1 MEENL
6 DPSPECEIGS
16 AYCGL
21 AIRTS
26 PKDELFSV
34 IDKNSISPLASS
46 ASALDF
52 SSLDLERAKI
62 DEHSPRGVLG
72 DCISSFESEIGSS
85 NASTSDCEPQP
96 QHRWRG
102 FARLLKSRSMR
113 RLPSIG
119 PMRVPKLTR
128 RHSRSARENPIT
140 TSTPAEDNDF
150 CLLTTWKNFSLS
162 ELQTATNNFSPEN
175 LIGKGGYAEV
185 YKGCLQDGALVAVK
199 RLNRATTEETVANF
213 LAELGIIAHV
223 NHPNTAKLMGYG
235 VEGGMYIV
243 LKFSH
248 LGSLASIL
256 HGGSK
261 GILDW
266 SVRYKV
272 ALGTAEGLLYLHES
286 CQRRIIHR
294 DIKASNILLTDDFEP
309 QVLDTFGC
317 AIISLVYSCPP
328 YKASQISNL
337 MQICDFGLAKW
348 LPKEWTHLTVSK
360 FEGTVGYLAPEYFM
374 HGVVDEK
381 IDVFAFGVLLLE
393 LVTGRRA
400 LSSSQQN
407 LLMWAKPLL
416 DKKDSKELV
425 DPSLGDQYDPHE
437 LNRVLL
443 TASLSIQHSSVLR
456 PRMNQVVQLLRNDAT
471 SLECIK
477 QFQKP
482 VLKRTYSEELLDAEE
497 YNSTKYL
504 RDLNRHRQIALET

>member
-26 PKDELFSV
+26 PKDELFFFS
-34 IDKNSISPLASS
+34 N
-46 ASALDF
+46 F

-72 DCISSFESEIGSS
+72 DCIS
-85 NASTSDCEPQP
+85 NCEPQP

-119 PMRVPKLTR
+119 PIV
-128 RHSRSARENPIT
+128 SARENPIT

-223 NHPNTAKLMGYG
+223 NHPNTAKLMG
-235 VEGGMYIV
+235 
-243 LKFSH
+243 
-248 LGSLASIL
+248 
-256 HGGSK
+256 GSK

-309 QVLDTFGC
+309 
-317 AIISLVYSCPP
+317 
-328 YKASQISNL
+328 
-337 MQICDFGLAKW
+337 QICDFGLAKW

-456 PRMNQVVQLLRNDAT
+456 PRMNQACLNYITVVQLLRNDAT

>member
-1 MEENL
+1 
-6 DPSPECEIGS
+6 
-16 AYCGL
+16 
-21 AIRTS
+21 
-26 PKDELFSV
+26 
-34 IDKNSISPLASS
+34 
-46 ASALDF
+46 
-52 SSLDLERAKI
+52 
-62 DEHSPRGVLG
+62 
-72 DCISSFESEIGSS
+72 
-85 NASTSDCEPQP
+85 
-96 QHRWRG
+96 
-102 FARLLKSRSMR
+102 MR
-113 RLPSIG
+113 RLPNIR

-128 RHSRSARENPIT
+128 RHSR
-140 TSTPAEDNDF
+140 
-150 CLLTTWKNFSLS
+150 K
-162 ELQTATNNFSPEN
+162 N

-256 HGGSK
+256 HAAKGESSTETSRLLIFCLPTTLNLRYAILGLQSGS
-261 GILDW
+261 
-266 SVRYKV
+266 
-272 ALGTAEGLLYLHES
+272 
-286 CQRRIIHR
+286 RR
-294 DIKASNILLTDDFEP
+294 S
-309 QVLDTFGC
+309 G
-317 AIISLVYSCPP
+317 
-328 YKASQISNL
+328 
-337 MQICDFGLAKW
+337 
-348 LPKEWTHLTVSK
+348 HLTVSK

-400 LSSSQQN
+400 LGSSQQN

-437 LNRVLL
+437 LNR
-443 TASLSIQHSSVLR
+443 
-456 PRMNQVVQLLRNDAT
+456 VVQLLRNDAT

>member
-46 ASALDF
+46 ASAQDF

-85 NASTSDCEPQP
+85 NASTSDSEPQP

-128 RHSRSARENPIT
+128 RHSRSARGNPVT

-266 SVRYKV
+266 NVRYKV

-294 DIKASNILLTDDFEP
+294 DIKTSNILLTDDFEP
-309 QVLDTFGC
+309 
-317 AIISLVYSCPP
+317 
-328 YKASQISNL
+328 
-337 MQICDFGLAKW
+337 QICDFGLAKW

-443 TASLSIQHSSVLR
+443 TASLCIQHSSILR

>member
-1 MEENL
+1 MNLELGDKSENWCIN
-6 DPSPECEIGS
+6 PSIEIGS
-16 AYCGL
+16 AYRGL
-21 AIRTS
+21 AIKT
-26 PKDELFSV
+26 PKDEFFSA

-46 ASALDF
+46 ASAQDF
-52 SSLDLERAKI
+52 SSLDLVRAKI

-72 DCISSFESEIGSS
+72 DSISSFESEVSSS
-85 NASTSDCEPQP
+85 NTSTSDCEPQP

-102 FARLLKSRSMR
+102 FFRLLKSRSMR
-113 RLPSIG
+113 RLPSIAA
-119 PMRVPKLTR
+119 MRVPKLTR
-128 RHSRSARENPIT
+128 RYSRSARENSVS
-140 TSTPAEDNDF
+140 TSTLPEDNDF
-150 CLLTTWKNFSLS
+150 CLLTSGKNFSLS

-223 NHPNTAKLMGYG
+223 NHPNTAKLIGYG

-256 HGGSK
+256 HGELN

-294 DIKASNILLTDDFEP
+294 DIKTSNILLTDDFEP
-309 QVLDTFGC
+309 
-317 AIISLVYSCPP
+317 
-328 YKASQISNL
+328 
-337 MQICDFGLAKW
+337 QICDFGLAKW

-400 LSSSQQN
+400 LNSSQQN

-416 DKKDSKELV
+416 DKNDRKELA
-425 DPSLGDQYDPHE
+425 DPSLGDEYDSHE

-443 TASLSIQHSSVLR
+443 TASLCVQHSSILR
-456 PRMNQVVQLLRNDAT
+456 PRMNQACLNSITVVQLLRNDAT

-504 RDLNRHRQIALET
+504 RDLNRHKQIALET